1 MKYVGEI
8 RDPVHKYIHIT
19 DVERSIIDTP
29 VFQRLRRIKQMA
41 GAHLTYPG
49 ALHTRFL
56 HSLGAMFIASK
67 MFSHLSNYYPEQANK
82 DDIQLV
88 RLAGMLHD
96 IGHGPFS
103 HTFEEVLSEK
113 RGVTHENVGSM
124 LISKTE
130 IKDLISKAG
139 FNADDVS
146 SLSIGKNA
154 SRSRWFNQI
163 ISSYFDA
170 DILDYLPRDSF
181 FTGVEYGLIDS
192 ERIIDSIML
201 WEDSLAIDE
210 AALYALESLFIARYM
225 MFKAVYFHRAVR
237 AAVIMLSRAMLLVDD
252 IIGLTGFKNP
262 EEYISLDDYSVTQR
276 IISIDKDCEE
286 VRLAKRLV
294 SGYLNRSL
302 LKSVFEIMLHH
313 EDPLYHSL
321 ISRPLLRGSLE
332 NEIAEEA
339 GLAPSLVFLDLPSVP
354 SLPYHPDYSDERHGG
369 FDIKI
374 ISKENNERTSKLV
387 FEISPMIQSLKGF
400 MGLARVYTFPEYRDK
415 VFDASKKIF
424 GEKPYSFKI
433 SL

>member
-1 MKYVGEI
+1 LKYVGEI

-29 VFQRLRRIKQMA
+29 VFQRLRRIKQLA

-49 ALHTRFL
+49 ALHTRFI
-56 HSLGAMFIASK
+56 HSLGVMLTAGKI
-67 MFSHLSNYYPEQANK
+67 FSHLSNYYPEQADK
-82 DDIQLV
+82 DNLQLV

-96 IGHGPFS
+96 VGHGPFS

-113 RGVTHENVGSM
+113 KGVTHENVASM
-124 LISKTE
+124 LIGKTE
-130 IKDLISKAG
+130 LNDLISKVG
-139 FNADDVS
+139 FNIDEVS

-192 ERIIDSIML
+192 ERIIDSIVL

-252 IIGLTGFKNP
+252 IIGLTSFKIP
-262 EEYISLDDYSVTQR
+262 EEYVSLDDYSVVQR

-286 VRLAKRLV
+286 TRLAKRLV
-294 SGYLNRSL
+294 SGYLNRTL
-302 LKSVFEIMLHH
+302 LKSVFEIMIHH

-354 SLPYHPDYSDERHGG
+354 SLPYHPDYSGEKQGG

-374 ISKENNERTSKLV
+374 ICKEDAGRASKPV
-387 FEISPMIQSLKGF
+387 FEVSPMIQSLKGF
-400 MGLARVYTFPEYRDK
+400 MGLARVYTFPEYREK
-415 VFDASKKIF
+415 VFEASKKIF

>member
-1 MKYVGEI
+1 MEYVAEV
-8 RDPVHKYIHIT
+8 RDPIYRYIHIT
-19 DVERSIIDTP
+19 GVERSVIDTP
-29 VFQRLRRIKQMA
+29 VFQRLRRIKQLA

-49 ALHTRFL
+49 ATHTRFL
-56 HSLGAMFIASK
+56 HSLGVMLTASK
-67 MFSHLSNYYPEQANK
+67 IFSHLANYYPERVDK
-82 DDIQLV
+82 EELQLI

-113 RGVTHENVGSM
+113 RSMTHEEVVSM
-124 LISKTE
+124 LISGTE
-130 IKDLISKAG
+130 IADLISKAG
-139 FNADDVS
+139 FTVEEVS
-146 SLSIGKNA
+146 RLSVGKD
-154 SRSRWFNQI
+154 SSKSKWVNQI

-192 ERIIDSIML
+192 ERIIDSMLL

-225 MFKAVYFHRAVR
+225 MFKAVYFHRTVR

-252 IIGLTGFKNP
+252 AIGLTGFKDP
-262 EEYISLDDYSVTQR
+262 EEYVSLDDHSVIQR
-276 IISIDKDCEE
+276 ILAMDKATEE
-286 VRLAKRLV
+286 AKLAKRLV
-294 SGYLNRSL
+294 TGYLNRSL
-302 LKSVFEIMLHH
+302 LKSVFEIMMHH

-321 ISRPLLRGSLE
+321 ISRPSLRGSLE

-354 SLPYHPDYSDERHGG
+354 SLPYHPDYSGEKHGG
-369 FDIKI
+369 FDVKI
-374 ISKENNERTSKLV
+374 IGREDSERTPKSV
-387 FEISPMIQSLKGF
+387 FDVSPMVQSLKGF
-400 MGLARVYTFPEYRDK
+400 MGLARVYAFPEHRER
-415 VFDASKKIF
+415 VFKASKRVF
-424 GEKPYSFKI
+424 GERPYSFKI

>member
-1 MKYVGEI
+1 LKYVAEI
-8 RDPVHKYIHIT
+8 RDPIHKYIHIT

-29 VFQRLRRIKQMA
+29 VFQRLRRIKQLA

-49 ALHTRFL
+49 AVHTRFL
-56 HSLGAMFIASK
+56 HSLGVMLTASK
-67 MFSHLSNYYPEQANK
+67 IFSHLANYFPEKVDK
-82 DDIQLV
+82 DGLQLI

-113 RGVTHENVGSM
+113 RGMTHEEVASM
-124 LISKTE
+124 LISRTE
-130 IKDLISKAG
+130 IADLVSKAG
-139 FNADDVS
+139 FTAEEVS
-146 SLSIGKNA
+146 RLSVGKDGL
-154 SRSRWFNQI
+154 REKWVNQI

-192 ERIIDSIML
+192 ERIIDSMLL

-225 MFKAVYFHRAVR
+225 MFKAVYFHRTVR

-252 IIGLTGFKNP
+252 AVGLTGFKDP
-262 EEYISLDDYSVTQR
+262 EEYVSLDDHSVIQR
-276 IISIDKDCEE
+276 ILSMNETTEE
-286 VRLAKRLV
+286 AKLAKRLV
-294 SGYLNRSL
+294 TGYLNRSL
-302 LKSVFEIMLHH
+302 LKSVFEIMMHH

-332 NEIAEEA
+332 SEIAEEA
-339 GLAPSLVFLDLPSVP
+339 GLTQSLVFLDLPSVP
-354 SLPYHPDYSDERHGG
+354 SLPYHPDYSGEKHGG
-369 FDIKI
+369 FDVKI
-374 ISKENNERTSKLV
+374 IGREDSERTPKSV
-387 FEISPMIQSLKGF
+387 FDVSPMVQSLKGF
-400 MGLARVYTFPEYRDK
+400 MGLARVYTFPEHRER
-415 VFDASKKIF
+415 VFKASKRVF
-424 GEKPYSFKI
+424 GERPYSFKI

>member
-1 MKYVGEI
+1 MKYVAEI
-8 RDPVHKYIHIT
+8 RDPIYRYIHIT
-19 DVERSIIDTP
+19 DVERSVIDTP
-29 VFQRLRRIKQMA
+29 VFQRLRRIKQLA

-49 ALHTRFL
+49 AVHTRFL
-56 HSLGAMFIASK
+56 HSLGVMLTASK
-67 MFSHLSNYYPEQANK
+67 IFSHLTNYYPEKANE
-82 DDIQLV
+82 DELQLI

-113 RGVTHENVGSM
+113 RRMTHEEVASM
-124 LISKTE
+124 LISRTE
-130 IKDLISKAG
+130 IADIVSKTG
-139 FNADDVS
+139 FTAEEVS
-146 SLSIGKNA
+146 RLSIGKDS
-154 SRSRWFNQI
+154 SRSKWVNQI

-192 ERIIDSIML
+192 ERIIDSMLL

-225 MFKAVYFHRAVR
+225 MFKAVYFHRTVR

-252 IIGLTGFKNP
+252 AVGLTGFRDP
-262 EEYISLDDYSVTQR
+262 EEYVSLDDYSVIQR
-276 IISIDKDCEE
+276 ILSMGEATEE
-286 VRLAKRLV
+286 ARLAKRLV
-294 SGYLNRSL
+294 TGYLNRSL
-302 LKSVFEIMLHH
+302 LKSVFEIMMHH

-321 ISRPLLRGSLE
+321 ISRPSLRGSLE

-339 GLAPSLVFLDLPSVP
+339 DLAPSLVFLDLPSVP
-354 SLPYHPDYSDERHGG
+354 SLPYHPDYSGEKHSG

-374 ISKENNERTSKLV
+374 IGRENSERMPKSV
-387 FEISPMIQSLKGF
+387 FDVSPMVQSLKGF
-400 MGLARVYTFPEYRDK
+400 MGLARVYTFPEHREK
-415 VFDASKKIF
+415 VFKASKRIF
-424 GEKPYSFKI
+424 GERPYSFKI

>member
-1 MKYVGEI
+1 MAEI
-8 RDPVHKYIHIT
+8 RDPIYRYIHIT
-19 DVERSIIDTP
+19 DVERSVIDTP
-29 VFQRLRRIKQMA
+29 VFQRLRRIKQLA

-49 ALHTRFL
+49 AVHTRFL
-56 HSLGAMFIASK
+56 HSLGVMLTASK
-67 MFSHLSNYYPEQANK
+67 IFSHLTNYYPEKANE
-82 DDIQLV
+82 DELQLI

-113 RGVTHENVGSM
+113 RRMTHEEVASM
-124 LISKTE
+124 LISRTE
-130 IKDLISKAG
+130 IADIVSKTG
-139 FNADDVS
+139 FTAEEVS
-146 SLSIGKNA
+146 RLSIGKDS
-154 SRSRWFNQI
+154 SRSKWVNQI

-192 ERIIDSIML
+192 ERIIDSMLL

-225 MFKAVYFHRAVR
+225 MFKAVYFHRTVR

-252 IIGLTGFKNP
+252 AVGLTGFRDP
-262 EEYISLDDYSVTQR
+262 EEYVSLDDYSVIQR
-276 IISIDKDCEE
+276 ILSMGEATEE
-286 VRLAKRLV
+286 ARLAKRLV
-294 SGYLNRSL
+294 TGYLNRSL
-302 LKSVFEIMLHH
+302 LKSVFEIMMHH

-321 ISRPLLRGSLE
+321 ISRPSLRGSLE

-339 GLAPSLVFLDLPSVP
+339 DLAPSLVFLDLPSVP
-354 SLPYHPDYSDERHGG
+354 SLPYHPDYSGEKHSG

-374 ISKENNERTSKLV
+374 IGRENSERMPKSV
-387 FEISPMIQSLKGF
+387 FDVSPMVQSLKGF
-400 MGLARVYTFPEYRDK
+400 MGLARVYTFPEHREK
-415 VFDASKKIF
+415 VFKASKRIF
-424 GEKPYSFKI
+424 GERPYSFKI

>member
-1 MKYVGEI
+1 MAEI
-8 RDPVHKYIHIT
+8 RDPIYRYIHIT
-19 DVERSIIDTP
+19 DVERSVIDTP
-29 VFQRLRRIKQMA
+29 VFQRLRRIKQLA

-49 ALHTRFL
+49 AVHTRFL
-56 HSLGAMFIASK
+56 HSLGVMLTASK
-67 MFSHLSNYYPEQANK
+67 IFSHLTNYYPEKANE
-82 DDIQLV
+82 DELQLI

-113 RGVTHENVGSM
+113 RRMTHEEVASM
-124 LISKTE
+124 LISRTE
-130 IKDLISKAG
+130 IADIVSKTGFTAEEVSRLSVGKDS
-139 FNADDVS
+139 
-146 SLSIGKNA
+146 
-154 SRSRWFNQI
+154 SRSKWVNQI

-192 ERIIDSIML
+192 ERIIDSMLL

-225 MFKAVYFHRAVR
+225 MFKAVYFHRTVR

-252 IIGLTGFKNP
+252 AVGLTGFRDP
-262 EEYISLDDYSVTQR
+262 EEYVSLDDYSVIQR
-276 IISIDKDCEE
+276 ILSMGEATEE
-286 VRLAKRLV
+286 ARLAKRLV
-294 SGYLNRSL
+294 TGYLNRSL
-302 LKSVFEIMLHH
+302 LKSVFEIMMHH

-321 ISRPLLRGSLE
+321 ISRPSLRGSLE

-339 GLAPSLVFLDLPSVP
+339 DLAPSLVFLDLPSVP
-354 SLPYHPDYSDERHGG
+354 SLPYHPDYSGEKHSG

-374 ISKENNERTSKLV
+374 IGRENSERMPKSV
-387 FEISPMIQSLKGF
+387 FDVSPMVQSLKGF
-400 MGLARVYTFPEYRDK
+400 MGLARVYTFPEHREK
-415 VFDASKKIF
+415 VFKASKRIF
-424 GEKPYSFKI
+424 GERPYSFKI